1 LKRRPYATTS
11 AAADRR
17 RLVYGALSMELRAE
31 LIALFREVVAALSA
45 ERLVREACASGHVPR
60 PDDGGRLAA
69 LGLGKAAAEM
79 LAGAR
84 AALGDALEPMA
95 FAVPKGAGGGPLI
108 EGGHPLPNEGSLRA
122 GEALLAAASSLGP
135 RDAVLLL
142 VCGGGS
148 SLAEAPKPPLT
159 LEEIRAIND
168 ALVRSGAPI
177 EEMNC
182 VRAHLS
188 RLKGGGLAR
197 ALHAAG
203 VRRARALVLVDVPHG
218 GPAAVSSG
226 PAAADQTTFA
236 DARDIVR
243 RRSIALPPRAA
254 QLLEGGQSD
263 ETLKPGEPADFVE
276 HLVLCDMR
284 APAEQ
289 AARLSGRP
297 SRIGP
302 LVTGPVEDVARDY
315 SRAGDRPGL
324 FAASGEPELRVPAS
338 APPGGR
344 AQHLALLM
352 ARALRGRSAAFLAAG
367 TDGRDGPTNAAGAA
381 IDGST
386 WDEAERAGL
395 RPEEAIR
402 GYDAAA
408 CLAALGAT
416 IPAFRSGAHAGDLHL
431 LLSQ

>member
-1 LKRRPYATTS
+1 MDA
-11 AAADRR
+11 
-17 RLVYGALSMELRAE
+17 RAE

-45 ERLVREACASGHVPR
+45 ERLVREACASGRAPR
-60 PDDGGRLAA
+60 PESGGRLAA

-84 AALGDALEPMA
+84 AALGDALEA
-95 FAVPKGAGGGPLI
+95 LAVAVPAGAGGGPLI
-108 EGGHPLPNEGSLRA
+108 EGGHPLPDEGSLRA
-122 GEALLAAASSLGP
+122 GEALLSAASSLGS

-159 LEEIRAIND
+159 LEEIRAVND

-197 ALHAAG
+197 ALYAAG
-203 VRRARALVLVDVPHG
+203 VRRARALVLVDVPQG

-226 PAAADQTTFA
+226 PAAADPTTFA
-236 DARDIVR
+236 DAREIVR
-243 RRSIALPPRAA
+243 RRGIALPPRAA
-254 QLLEGGQSD
+254 KLLAGGPSD
-263 ETLKPGEPADFVE
+263 ETLKPGDPADFVE
-276 HLVLCDMR
+276 HVVLCDMR

-289 AARLSGRP
+289 AARLSPRP
-297 SRIGP
+297 SRVGP
-302 LVTGPVEDVARDY
+302 LVRGPVEEVAREY
-315 SRAGDRPGL
+315 MGAADRPGL
-324 FAASGEPELRVPAS
+324 LAASGEPELSVPS
-338 APPGGR
+338 NAPPGGR

-367 TDGRDGPTNAAGAA
+367 TDGRDGPTSATGATV
-381 IDGST
+381 DGST
-386 WDEAERAGL
+386 WDDAERRGL
-395 RPEEAIR
+395 RPAEALAR
-402 GYDAAA
+402 FDAAA
-408 CLAALGAT
+408 CLSAIGAT
-416 IPAFRSGAHAGDLHL
+416 IPAFRSGAHAGELHL
-431 LLSQ
+431 LLTQ

>member
-1 LKRRPYATTS
+1 LKRRLYATDS

-31 LIALFREVVAALSA
+31 LIALFRQVVAALSA
-45 ERLVREACASGHVPR
+45 ERLVREACASGRAPR
-60 PDDGGRLAA
+60 PEASGRLAA

-84 AALGDALEPMA
+84 AALGEALEPLA
-95 FAVPKGAGGGPLI
+95 FAVSAGAGGGPLI
-108 EGGHPLPNEGSLRA
+108 EGGHPIPDEGSLRA
-122 GEALLAAASSLGP
+122 GEALLGAARSLG
-135 RDAVLLL
+135 RNDAVLLL
-142 VCGGGS
+142 ISGGGS

-159 LEEIRAIND
+159 LQEVRAVND
-168 ALVRSGAPI
+168 SLVRSGAPI

-203 VRRARALVLVDVPHG
+203 VRRARALVLVDVPKG

-226 PAAADQTTFA
+226 PAAADPTTYA
-236 DARDIVR
+236 DAREIVR
-243 RRSIALPPRAA
+243 RRSIELPPRAA
-254 QLLEGGQSD
+254 RLLESPASE
-263 ETLKPGEPADFVE
+263 ETLKPGDPADFVE
-276 HLVLCDMR
+276 HVVLCDML
-284 APAEQ
+284 APAQ
-289 AARLSGRP
+289 HAARLFTRP

-302 LVTGPVEDVARDY
+302 VVTGPVEELAREY
-315 SRAGDRPGL
+315 LRAADRPGL
-324 FAASGEPELRVPAS
+324 FAASGEPELRVPPN

-367 TDGRDGPTNAAGAA
+367 TDGRDGPTSAAGAA

-386 WDEAERAGL
+386 WDQAERAGL
-395 RPEEAIR
+395 RPEDALKR
-402 GYDAAA
+402 YDALS
-408 CLAALGAT
+408 CLNAVGAT
-416 IPAFRSGAHAGDLHL
+416 IPAFHSGAHAGELHL
-431 LLSQ
+431 LLCE